1 MGLNSHSSIKDST
14 VDVEL
19 ESEINLIYI
28 FYSIYNIY
36 SSKFIYTCTFF
47 IEFVC
52 VCVFLCFCLLIKF
65 YVNCLVLFVFDLC
78 KLLRVY
84 NSHRNSH
91 TLVGLA

>member
-36 SSKFIYTCTFF
+36 SSKFIYTYVFF

-52 VCVFLCFCLLIKF
+52 VCVCF
-65 YVNCLVLFVFDLC
+65 YVFVF
-78 KLLRVY
+78 LLNFMLIV
-84 NSHRNSH
+84 
-91 TLVGLA
+91 